1 MFHCKITGMDIE
13 SSNINIWEKKVKL
26 SSMTIP
32 PSFYKKY
39 GLNNLTEYI
48 KIIKDNINNQER
60 LDELNYIFESN
71 RKRIEEQNNRDEKER
86 IKKLLLESSKR
97 YSSNIKIR
105 MLRESDEKRAK
116 ELYKQFK
123 IELGDDAS
131 EIDMYTRDF
140 ILKNIM
146 YGIFIS
152 SESSSKN
159 ILAGFIIIDYKR
171 KFKIDNSPTVDTFY
185 IQEIIIDKD
194 YRRKGYAEL
203 LFHYIIIRCPSDM
216 LYISFMTMPSNK
228 GMIQI
233 AKKHDFKLQDTPSG
247 DSKHSLLFIK
257 NNDKLD
263 INYNKAFY
271 TGSVSSSSK

>member
-140 ILKNIM
+140 ILKNIVIYCM
-146 YGIFIS
+146 HFLFFI
-152 SESSSKN
+152 
-159 ILAGFIIIDYKR
+159 
-171 KFKIDNSPTVDTFY
+171 
-185 IQEIIIDKD
+185 
-194 YRRKGYAEL
+194 
-203 LFHYIIIRCPSDM
+203 
-216 LYISFMTMPSNK
+216 
-228 GMIQI
+228 
-233 AKKHDFKLQDTPSG
+233 
-247 DSKHSLLFIK
+247 
-257 NNDKLD
+257 
-263 INYNKAFY
+263 
-271 TGSVSSSSK
+271 